1 MFESRKG
8 NRDSRVDFERDL
20 RILEENLKKGRM
32 KFSIGTKKHA
42 NDLLKMRHSPNR
54 RIDLNTVS
62 EIVRTFA
69 MSANFNREL

>member
-20 RILEENLKKGRM
+20 RILEENLKNGRI
-32 KFSIGTKKHA
+32 KFSPSTKKHA
-42 NDLLKMRHSPNR
+42 NDLLKVRHSPNR
-54 RIDLNTVS
+54 RIDLNTIS